1 MTIVCCAQKGR
12 QPDNGIMPTSA
23 TRANQH
29 LILLFLWG
37 PHTTPIGKA
46 SQPNLWLGRRRETT
60 LNGGFERALDG
71 KDPYIPINNDI

>member
-1 MTIVCCAQKGR
+1 MTTVCRAQKVR
-12 QPDNGIMPTSA
+12 QPDDGIIPTSA

-29 LILLFLWG
+29 LILLFPQG

-46 SQPNLWLGRRRETT
+46 TQPNLWLGRRRETT
-60 LNGGFERALDG
+60 LNGGFERVLDG